1 MIGKRKKFFSYHLSP
16 STYHC
21 SKMFRSTVRR
31 LLAIDDPPERTA
43 LAFSIGV
50 FIAFSPFLGLHTIAA
65 TALAF
70 AFRFNKIAIYAGTF
84 VNNPFLT
91 LVPIILASY
100 ATGALILGRP
110 LGLPPESMELLRSPH
125 LLTGEWWSK
134 LFQSGGNVLLPFFIG
149 GMVLSVVC
157 SSIAYPLTLRF
168 LRARKKRNSGVS
180 QKQETEIR
188 SQEPEQ

>member
-1 MIGKRKKFFSYHLSP
+1 ML
-16 STYHC
+16 
-21 SKMFRSTVRR
+21 RSTIRR

-43 LAFSIGV
+43 LAFSIGI

-100 ATGALILGRP
+100 AVGALLLGRP
-110 LGLPPESMELLRSPH
+110 LGLPPESMEILRSPH
-125 LLTGEWWSK
+125 LLTGEWWGK
-134 LFQSGGNVLLPFFIG
+134 LFQSSGNVLLPFFIG
-149 GMVLSVVC
+149 GMLLSIVC
-157 SSIAYPLTLRF
+157 SIIAYPLTLRF
-168 LRARKKRNSGVS
+168 LRAREKRNPEV
-180 QKQETEIR
+180 R
-188 SQEPEQ
+188 SQDEN

>member
-1 MIGKRKKFFSYHLSP
+1 
-16 STYHC
+16 
-21 SKMFRSTVRR
+21 MFRSTIRR

-100 ATGALILGRP
+100 AVGAIIMGRP

-134 LFQSGGNVLLPFFIG
+134 LFSSSGNVLLPFFIG

-157 SSIAYPLTLRF
+157 SIIAYPLTLRF
-168 LRARKKRNSGVS
+168 LRAREKKKIEDS
-180 QKQETEIR
+180 QKQETEHG
-188 SQEPEQ
+188 SQKSE

>member
-1 MIGKRKKFFSYHLSP
+1 MLRATL
-16 STYHC
+16 
-21 SKMFRSTVRR
+21 RR

-50 FIAFSPFLGLHTIAA
+50 FIAFTPFLGLHTIVA

-100 ATGALILGRP
+100 AVGALLMGRP
-110 LGLPPESMELLRSPH
+110 LGLPPESMELLKNPH
-125 LLTGEWWSK
+125 LLTGAWWGE
-134 LFQSGGNVLLPFFIG
+134 LFRHS
-149 GMVLSVVC
+149 
-157 SSIAYPLTLRF
+157 T
-168 LRARKKRNSGVS
+168 
-180 QKQETEIR
+180 
-188 SQEPEQ
+188 